1 MWELSRLH
9 NVRILV
15 MISETET
22 ISDLL
27 RDVEVEDDSHLTRR
41 KSAKLGLNP
50 GGEVLL
56 LSSSCSLPSSSLLAK
71 PSSVIMLRFLRTSC
85 VMNESLDH
93 SSASGPIPHPSPHL
107 IHNQ

>member
-9 NVRILV
+9 NVGISV

-41 KSAKLGLNP
+41 KSAKLG
-50 GGEVLL
+50 
-56 LSSSCSLPSSSLLAK
+56 
-71 PSSVIMLRFLRTSC
+71 
-85 VMNESLDH
+85 
-93 SSASGPIPHPSPHL
+93 
-107 IHNQ
+107 